1 MSAYLVVREVRLLFN
16 SRRTVQAQKG
26 SGVITFYQYAR
37 EYPPVIVR
45 LLARRKNGPPLTT
58 HEIAARSIP
67 SGKITY
73 KDLLNDGSFLSP
85 YEVNAI
91 SECLQW
97 DTIPFGKMVSFLRA
111 CGMDFT
117 DPKEMN
123 RKKVYLK
130 LEHKFLYLRKSPEF
144 ETILRPLIVKW
155 REHVASKIK

>member
-1 MSAYLVVREVRLLFN
+1 
-16 SRRTVQAQKG
+16 
-26 SGVITFYQYAR
+26 
-37 EYPPVIVR
+37 
-45 LLARRKNGPPLTT
+45 
-58 HEIAARSIP
+58 
-67 SGKITY
+67 
-73 KDLLNDGSFLSP
+73 
-85 YEVNAI
+85 VNAI
-91 SECLQW
+91 SQCLDW
-97 DTIPFGKMVSFLRA
+97 ESVPFGKMRAFLVG